1 MLVSFTQKNTL
12 SDSKT
17 MRTIKLAQ
25 DNGYYIRMYYIG
37 LGSVEESIERI
48 ANRHR
53 KGGHTIPEEDVRR
66 RYAER
71 FDSLLDVM
79 PLCNEIFFYDNEN
92 GFVEVGRYR
101 SAEMMLRA
109 NDPAWLDELRVRYNE
124 RLNDISRDK

>member
-1 MLVSFTQKNTL
+1 
-12 SDSKT
+12 
-17 MRTIKLAQ
+17 MRTIRLTQ
-25 DNGYYIRMYYIG
+25 DSGYYIRMYYIG

-79 PLCNEIFFYDNEN
+79 PLCNGFFYDNEN
-92 GFVEVGRYR
+92 GFVEFGRYR
-101 SAEMMLRA
+101 SGEMILRA
-109 NDPAWLDELRVRYNE
+109 NAPAWLDELRVRYNK

>member
-37 LGSVEESIERI
+37 LGSVEESIE
-48 ANRHR
+48 
-53 KGGHTIPEEDVRR
+53 
-66 RYAER
+66 
-71 FDSLLDVM
+71 
-79 PLCNEIFFYDNEN
+79 CYDNEN
-92 GFVEVGRYR
+92 GFVEVGQYR
-101 SAEMMLRA
+101 SGEMMLRA
-109 NDPAWLDELRVRYNE
+109 NAPAWLDELRVRYNE